1 MYRIIWLFLL
11 PFCLFGAD
19 FRALKNLTLSD
30 AENIVKKDNLEI
42 SIAKFDAR
50 MRAMDVKVAKG
61 YNYGKLDLTQIF
73 VRSNDALSVFGAKLM
88 SREATFGDF
97 GFGAPNMPSNPNDPA
112 YYTTPPDTL
121 NYPGYRNLFQT
132 KLMYKVPIYTGGKL
146 TQYRKI
152 AQEMVILSKLN
163 SQKVISKVLF
173 QTKKTFF
180 NITLLDNY
188 ITNLNIILKNMNIL
202 ENTVKSM
209 IEVGYA
215 KHVDLLEVLAKKSN
229 VLRMLNQAKVNRKLA
244 YEFLSFLLN
253 KNVHSIVHV
262 DIKKITMNINKMFI
276 ISKNLDIK
284 MAKVGLKVSKMNI
297 KLKKSAFLPQIGAF
311 GAFSSADKTFIGNF
325 RKHDAYTIGVQFK
338 WNLFNGGID
347 KSNLEKARVKSMK
360 IAEQLELAKKGI
372 ALKIDKIKTQIESIQ
387 FDINSL
393 NEELRLSRAIYK
405 NYLGRYKE
413 KLISINDVIIKQ
425 SQEIEKVLKLEKAKT
440 ERNKKVFELE
450 KIANGDIK

>member
-11 PFCLFGAD
+11 PVFLLGAD
-19 FRALKNLTLSD
+19 FGALKNLTLSD

-42 SIAKFDAR
+42 SIAKFNAR

-97 GFGAPNMPSNPNDPA
+97 GFRQFLSPPPG
-112 YYTTPPDTL
+112 TTDILKVQPTDL

-188 ITNLNIILKNMNIL
+188 IINLNIILKNMNIL

-253 KNVHSIVHV
+253 KNVYSIVHV
-262 DIKKITMNINKMFI
+262 DIKKITMNISKAFI

-311 GAFSSADKTFIGNF
+311 GAFSSADKTFVGNF

-393 NEELRLSRAIYK
+393 NEELKLSRAIYK

-440 ERNKKVFELE
+440 KRNKKVFELE

>member
-1 MYRIIWLFLL
+1 
-11 PFCLFGAD
+11 
-19 FRALKNLTLSD
+19 
-30 AENIVKKDNLEI
+30 
-42 SIAKFDAR
+42 
-50 MRAMDVKVAKG
+50 
-61 YNYGKLDLTQIF
+61 
-73 VRSNDALSVFGAKLM
+73 
-88 SREATFGDF
+88 
-97 GFGAPNMPSNPNDPA
+97 
-112 YYTTPPDTL
+112 
-121 NYPGYRNLFQT
+121 
-132 KLMYKVPIYTGGKL
+132 
-146 TQYRKI
+146 
-152 AQEMVILSKLN
+152 
-163 SQKVISKVLF
+163 
-173 QTKKTFF
+173 
-180 NITLLDNY
+180 
-188 ITNLNIILKNMNIL
+188 MNIL

-297 KLKKSAFLPQIGAF
+297 KLKKSAF
-311 GAFSSADKTFIGNF
+311 SSADKTFIGNF

-372 ALKIDKIKTQIESIQ
+372 ALKIDKIKTQI
-387 FDINSL
+387 D
-393 NEELRLSRAIYK
+393 
-405 NYLGRYKE
+405 
-413 KLISINDVIIKQ
+413 
-425 SQEIEKVLKLEKAKT
+425 LKLEKAKT

>member
-11 PFCLFGAD
+11 PVFLLGAD
-19 FRALKNLTLSD
+19 FGALKNLTLSD

-42 SIAKFDAR
+42 SIAKFNAR

-88 SREATFGDF
+88 SREADFGDF
-97 GFGAPNMPSNPNDPA
+97 GFAQFDSTNPEILKVQPTD
-112 YYTTPPDTL
+112 L

-188 ITNLNIILKNMNIL
+188 IINLNIILKNMNIL

-253 KNVHSIVHV
+253 KNVYSIVHV
-262 DIKKITMNINKMFI
+262 DIKKITMNISKAFI

-311 GAFSSADKTFIGNF
+311 GAFSSADKTFVGNF

-393 NEELRLSRAIYK
+393 NEELKLSRAIYK

-440 ERNKKVFELE
+440 KRNKKVFELE

>member
-97 GFGAPNMPSNPNDPA
+97 GFRQFLSPPPG
-112 YYTTPPDTL
+112 TTDILKVQPTDL

>member
-1 MYRIIWLFLL
+1 MKKIIWLLVL
-11 PFCLFGAD
+11 PIILFGANSA
-19 FRALKNLTLSD
+19 ALKNLSLKN

-42 SIAKFDAR
+42 SIAKFDEQ
-50 MRAMDVKVAKG
+50 MRVLDVKVAKG

-97 GFGAPNMPSNPNDPA
+97 GFRQFLSPPPG
-112 YYTTPPDTL
+112 TTNILKVQPTDL

-152 AQEMVILSKLN
+152 AQEMVVLSKLD

-188 ITNLNIILKNMNIL
+188 IINLNIILKNMNIL

-215 KHVDLLEVLAKKSN
+215 KHVDLLEVQAKKSN

-244 YEFLSFLLN
+244 YRFLSFLLN
-253 KNVHSIVHV
+253 KNVKSIIHV
-262 DIKKITMNINKMFI
+262 NEDKVVKNINKIFI
-276 ISKNLDIK
+276 LSKNLDIK
-284 MAKVGLKVSKMNI
+284 RAKEGLKISKMNI
-297 KLKKSAFLPQIGAF
+297 RLKESAFLPEVGAF
-311 GAFSSADKTFIGNF
+311 GEFSTADDTFLSNF

-338 WNLFNGGID
+338 WNLFNGGVD
-347 KSNLEKARVKSMK
+347 KTNLEKARVKSMK

-372 ALKIDKIKTQIESIQ
+372 ALKIDKIETEIESIQ

-393 NEELRLSRAIYK
+393 NEELKLSHTIYK

-413 KLISINDVIIKQ
+413 KLVSINDVIIKQ
-425 SQEIEKVLKLEKAKT
+425 SQEIERVLKLEKVKT
-440 ERNKKVFELE
+440 KRNEKIFELE

>member
-11 PFCLFGAD
+11 PVFLLGAD
-19 FRALKNLTLSD
+19 FGALRNLTLGD

-42 SIAKFDAR
+42 SIAKFNAR

-97 GFGAPNMPSNPNDPA
+97 GFRQFLSPPLG
-112 YYTTPPDTL
+112 TTDILKVQPTDL

-209 IEVGYA
+209 IEAGYA

-244 YEFLSFLLN
+244 YKFLSFLLN
-253 KNVHSIVHV
+253 KNVYSIVHV
-262 DIKKITMNINKMFI
+262 DIKKIAMNISKMFI
-276 ISKNLDIK
+276 ISRNLDIK

-440 ERNKKVFELE
+440 KRNKKVFELE